1 LYKGFVPTIQGL
13 ESGLYLPISELDA
26 ARNNAQ
32 GNIARNSLA
41 YPVTQGFSQ
50 LNFAVYPTM
59 NSYSIPQGKKR
70 FFAILQ
76 LLAFTGGGPL
86 SLT

>member
-26 ARNNAQ
+26 ARNAQ
-32 GNIARNSLA
+32 GIARNSLA

-50 LNFAVYPTM
+50 TNFAVYPTST
-59 NSYSIPQGKKR
+59 NKAQGKKR
-70 FFAILQ
+70 FFANLQ
-76 LLAFTGGGPL
+76 LLALLGGPY

>member
-1 LYKGFVPTIQGL
+1 MPTIQGL

-26 ARNNAQ
+26 ARNSAQ

-50 LNFAVYPTM
+50 LNFAVYPTTMM

>member
-1 LYKGFVPTIQGL
+1 
-13 ESGLYLPISELDA
+13 
-26 ARNNAQ
+26 
-32 GNIARNSLA
+32 
-41 YPVTQGFSQ
+41 VTQGFSQ
-50 LNFAVYPTM
+50 LNFAVYPTMM